1 MLSLDFF
8 CALWSPVAGSVPS
21 RLLRVLYSCCG
32 DLNNTAALAHGTAHS
47 VIRTP
52 THRVVVFSVN
62 VVLKRELV
70 KGLNI

>member
-8 CALWSPVAGSVPS
+8 CALWSPVNPSRGPS
-21 RLLRVLYSCCG
+21 RLVSCESCCG